1 MFGAEM
7 GASIMNAL
15 ISLTQSGDRSQ
26 FRRAFAA
33 ATMNDIYNFLCYLVF
48 LPIEILFAPVER
60 LSALIVSPLS
70 HIKAGQIKTLNALT
84 DPLLD
89 RLIQIDSDAIRA
101 AALQNS
107 TNSGK
112 NLSETFVRRCI
123 NMETKEEL
131 TFCPYNHIFAHS
143 TWSDTWIGLTLLAIS
158 LGLLV
163 VCLIVIVKIMQ
174 DLLAGKI
181 AVILRKLMDKK
192 LPYPFGWLTNYL
204 VMIVG
209 AIIVV
214 IVQSSSVFRSA
225 LTPLV
230 GMGVVTLEKFYPLI
244 LGGNVGTTFTGTLAA
259 LSADA
264 SQLQETLQ
272 IALAQTIYNLFGI
285 FAFYPIPFLRHVP
298 IQLAMKLGDKTA
310 KYRWFALVYIA
321 VVFFIVPAILLGI
334 SFLPQVAMIIS
345 LAAIILFFAFIIT
358 INVLQVKYPRI
369 LPPFFRNW
377 DFLPIWARSL
387 QPYDKFMVRHLSKL
401 PFCKNRFGKTPP
413 SSTGTPTN
421 DIENNNNNNLNE
433 TDTHPT
439 QKLIKLSQQTQV

>member
-1 MFGAEM
+1 MIITLILQSSSTLISILVGMIAGELLTVHQAIPIMFGAEM

-33 ATMNDIYNFLCYLVF
+33 ATMNDIYNFLCYLLF

-70 HIKAGQIKTLNALT
+70 HMKTGKFQTLNALT

-89 RLIQIDSDAIRA
+89 RIVQINSDAIKE
-101 AALQNS
+101 AALQNTTS
-107 TNSGK
+107 KSNS
-112 NLSETFVRRCI
+112 SETFVRRCI
-123 NMETKEEL
+123 NLQTKEQL
-131 TFCPYNHIFAHS
+131 TFCPYEHIFAYS

-163 VCLIVIVKIMQ
+163 ICLIVIVKIMQ

-181 AVILRKLMDKK
+181 AVLLRKLMDKK

-204 VMIVG
+204 VMFVG

-285 FAFYPIPFLRHVP
+285 LAFYPIPFLRHLP

-310 KYRWFALVYIA
+310 KASWTFG
-321 VVFFIVPAILLGI
+321 IL
-334 SFLPQVAMIIS
+334 
-345 LAAIILFFAFIIT
+345 
-358 INVLQVKYPRI
+358 
-369 LPPFFRNW
+369 
-377 DFLPIWARSL
+377 
-387 QPYDKFMVRHLSKL
+387 
-401 PFCKNRFGKTPP
+401 
-413 SSTGTPTN
+413 
-421 DIENNNNNNLNE
+421 
-433 TDTHPT
+433 
-439 QKLIKLSQQTQV
+439 